1 MQSAFG
7 IEHPDLVSKG
17 SLGLIPK
24 AIGGGGIRMGG
35 PGAMKT
41 AATKGWERGRKK
53 GLGVASS
60 ALRAAGGAIKSS
72 PGTVAAGGTAL
83 AGTGA
88 TAAYLRN

>member
-17 SLGLIPK
+17 SLGLIP
-24 AIGGGGIRMGG
+24 
-35 PGAMKT
+35 MKT